1 MRSFPK
7 ALLYA
12 MSLVAVCQGQIRK
25 PIAAELCTPCI
36 HADMNFLASDE
47 LQGRGSGTRDEHL
60 AALYA
65 ASLFAGFGLEPGG
78 GDGTFL
84 QKAPLPAIFPPDIAR
99 RLAGFAQV
107 PRKTTWNVVGVLR
120 GTDAGKEAILLSA
133 HVDHLGIGPAKNGDR
148 IYNGADDDASGT
160 TAVLELARVFAA
172 APRPA
177 RTLIFVLFGSEE
189 LGGYGN
195 RYFLEHPPVPLD
207 RILANLEFE
216 MIGRRDSAL
225 PRDGLWLTGY
235 ERSDLGPELARHGG
249 NLVADPHPEQKFFS
263 RSDNYSLAKRGI
275 VAHTVSSFGLHADYH
290 QPGDELSR
298 IDFPHM
304 ARAIQSMVEPI
315 EWLAQTS
322 WKPKWLANGRP

>member
-12 MSLVAVCQGQIRK
+12 MSLVAVCQCQIRK
-25 PIAAELCTPCI
+25 PIPAELCTPCI

-65 ASLFAGFGLEPGG
+65 ASLFASFALEPGG

-84 QKAPLPAIFPPDIAR
+84 QKAPLPATFPPEIAR
-99 RLAGFAQV
+99 RLAAFAQV
-107 PRKTTWNVVGVLR
+107 PRKTTWNVVGILP
-120 GTDAGKEAILLSA
+120 GTDAGKEAILLTA
-133 HVDHLGIGPAKNGDR
+133 HLDHLGIGPAKNGDR

-160 TAVLELARVFAA
+160 TAVIELARAFAG

-177 RTLIFVLFGSEE
+177 RTLIFALFGSEE

-207 RILANLEFE
+207 HIIANLEFE
-216 MIGRRDSAL
+216 MIGRRDPAL
-225 PRDGLWLTGY
+225 SRDGLWLTGY
-235 ERSDLGPELARHGG
+235 ERSDLGPELARHGAS
-249 NLVADPHPEQKFFS
+249 LVADPHPEQKFFT

-275 VAHTVSSFGLHADYH
+275 VAQTVSSFGLHADYH

-304 ARAIQSMVEPI
+304 TRAIQSMVGPI

-322 WKPKWLANGRP
+322 WKPKWLPNGKP

>member
-25 PIAAELCTPCI
+25 SIPAELCTPCI

-78 GDGTFL
+78 EGGTFL
-84 QKAPLPAIFPPDIAR
+84 QKAPLPATFPPEIAR
-99 RLAGFAQV
+99 RLAGFVQV
-107 PRKTTWNVVGVLR
+107 PRKTTWNVVGILR
-120 GTDAGKEAILLSA
+120 GTDAGKEAILLTA
-133 HVDHLGIGPAKNGDR
+133 HLDHLGIGPAKNGDR

-172 APRPA
+172 TPRPA
-177 RTLIFVLFGSEE
+177 RTLIFVLFGAEE

-195 RYFLEHPPVPLD
+195 RYFLEHLPVPLD

-216 MIGRRDSAL
+216 MIGRRDPAL
-225 PRDGLWLTGY
+225 PNDGLWLAGY
-235 ERSDLGPELARHGG
+235 ERSDLGPELARHGA
-249 NLVADPHPEQKFFS
+249 NLVADPHPEQKFFT
-263 RSDNYSLAKRGI
+263 RSDNYGLAKRGI

-304 ARAIQSMVEPI
+304 RRAIQSMVEPI

-322 WKPKWLANGRP
+322 WKPKWLPNGRP